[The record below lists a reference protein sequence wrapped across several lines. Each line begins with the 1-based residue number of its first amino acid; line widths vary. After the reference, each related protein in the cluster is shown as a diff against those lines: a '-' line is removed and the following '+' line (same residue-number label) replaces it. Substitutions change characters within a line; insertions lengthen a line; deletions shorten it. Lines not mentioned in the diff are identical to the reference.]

1 VDVVFNIHLKEKEN
15 AMEKHMIHYD
25 TFIRVTR
32 AISQSRD
39 PEEVVLI
46 ATESIKTAF
55 KVKGCAIFLVD
66 NKTNELHLAGS
77 FGLSDTYLQ
86 KGPIHYIHSIREYIQ
101 EEPVAIYDVTD
112 DPRIQYPAE
121 AKEEGIS
128 SILGVP
134 IIVHGSAIG
143 VLRVYTAEPWDFT
156 LMDVNLIQAVAVVC
170 GMALDMC
177 RLHKGYT
184 TSIDILK
191 LMRRPQ
197 GIRSNRWTPYE
208 GVPQSKVPSICDY

>member
-1 VDVVFNIHLKEKEN
+1 
-15 AMEKHMIHYD
+15 MEKHMIHYD

-32 AISQSRD
+32 AISESKD

-55 KVKGCAIFLVD
+55 KAKGSAIFLVD
-66 NKTNELHLAGS
+66 NKTKELALAGS
-77 FGLSDTYLQ
+77 FGLSEQYLK
-86 KGPIHYIHSIREYIQ
+86 KGPIHYMHSIREFLQ
-101 EEPVAIYDVTD
+101 EEPVAIYDVMD
-112 DPRIQYPAE
+112 DPRIQYPNE
-121 AKEEGIS
+121 AREEGIA

-156 LMDVNLIQAVAVVC
+156 MMDVDLIQAVAVVC

-177 RLHKGYT
+177 RLRKGYT
-184 TSIDILK
+184 TSIEILK

-197 GIRSNRWTPYE
+197 AVKSNRWTPYE